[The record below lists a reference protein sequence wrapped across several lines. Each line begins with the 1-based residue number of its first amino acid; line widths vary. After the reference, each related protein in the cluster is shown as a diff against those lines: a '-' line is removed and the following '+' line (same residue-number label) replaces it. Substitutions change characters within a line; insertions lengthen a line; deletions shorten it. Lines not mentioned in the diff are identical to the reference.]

1 MSIRTVLLEDNKKDL
16 QHLVNELKEISFID
30 VIGSFSNPVEA
41 IEFISKNKTDLII
54 SDIEMPGVNGIAAIK
69 MLSEPPL
76 VIFISSYP
84 KYAVE
89 SFEVKPLHYLVKP
102 FSKENLLKA
111 TYRALET
118 IKTKSTFPDD
128 FMFVYTDKVYEKVS
142 YSDILYI
149 QAEQNFV
156 KIHTTQKP
164 YMVLVSISGFL
175 KQLPAGQ
182 FLRVHKS
189 YAVNIQNISSYT
201 HQDIFLN
208 KATIPIGEA
217 YKEQTINFLSALT
230 ISRGK

>member
-16 QHLVNELKEISFID
+16 QHLINEMKEISFID
-30 VIGSFSNPVEA
+30 IIGTFSNPIEA
-41 IEFISKNKTDLII
+41 IKFLSENKTDLII
-54 SDIEMPGVNGIAAIK
+54 SDIEMPGINGIDAIK
-69 MLSEPPL
+69 MLSELPL
-76 VIFISSYP
+76 VIFISSHP
-84 KYAVE
+84 KYAIE

-128 FMFVYTDKVYEKVS
+128 FIFVYADKVYEKVS

-149 QAEQNFV
+149 QAEQNFI
-156 KIHTTQKP
+156 KIITPQKSH
-164 YMVLVSISGFL
+164 MVLASISRFI

-182 FLRVHKS
+182 FPRVHKS
-189 YAVNIQNISSYT
+189 YAVNIKNVTSYT
-201 HQDIFLN
+201 SQDIFIGN
-208 KATIPIGEA
+208 HPIPIGEA
-217 YKEQTINFLSALT
+217 YKEQTSEFLSKFT